1 MSNCRRIK
9 QALLGLL
16 PSLMAT
22 ADVVAFEAELEGFAS
37 IIAGQVIE
45 DERAPGS
52 NSNPNTILGHT
63 DDVSFTPDS
72 LFAVQLFSDVQDG
85 LTATAQAVARGEE
98 DWEPSLVW
106 GFLTYQLH
114 DNVRVKMGRSR
125 APFFLFSDTI
135 DVGYS
140 YPWINPPTDVYI
152 LSGIDNYDG
161 INIELSNE
169 LASWASRVNLVAG
182 NSATQIR
189 IGGRETDIECKQIQS
204 ITWNLN
210 RDWFTLQM
218 SLAQTDATVDA
229 YDQLIGAFELLQ
241 IPLNEAELDL
251 LTLTDDVT
259 TFAGIGVYIDQ
270 HPWLWVSEY
279 TAIEIEDAPMQHDR
293 SAWYSTVG
301 YRWQKLTSHVTY
313 GVAKSPVAEGTRAF
327 VNDRIM
333 TRLDLLPTDNAL
345 AMQLIETT
353 QLAYL
358 TDEHLESIG
367 LGFRYEFHR
376 AAAFKTEI
384 QHRNNKISDTHPT
397 VMLMGIDMVF

>member
-9 QALLGLL
+9 LVASGLL
-16 PSLMAT
+16 PLLLAT
-22 ADVVAFEAELEGFAS
+22 AEVVAYELELEGFAS
-37 IIAGQVIE
+37 IVAGQVIE
-45 DERAPGS
+45 DERASGS
-52 NSNPNTILGHT
+52 NSNPNTILGYT
-63 DDVSFTPDS
+63 DDASFTPDS
-72 LFAVQLFSDVQDG
+72 LFALQLFSNLQEG
-85 LTATAQAVARGEE
+85 LTATAQVVARGEK

-106 GFLTYQLH
+106 GFLTYQIH
-114 DNVRVKMGRSR
+114 DNIRIKAGRSR

-140 YPWINPPTDVYI
+140 YPWINPPIDVYI
-152 LSGIDNYDG
+152 LSGVDNYDG
-161 INIELSNE
+161 INIELNHE
-169 LASWASRVNLVAG
+169 LADWASRVNLVAG
-182 NSATQIR
+182 SSATQIR
-189 IGGRETDIECKQIQS
+189 IGGRETDIESKQIQS
-204 ITWNLN
+204 ITLNLN

-229 YDQLIGAFELLQ
+229 YDQLISAFDLLQ
-241 IPLNEAELDL
+241 IPLSETELDL
-251 LTLTDDVT
+251 LTLTNDVA
-259 TFAGIGVYIDQ
+259 TFSGIGVYIDQ

-293 SAWYSTVG
+293 TAWYSTVG
-301 YRWQKLTSHVTY
+301 YRWQKLTTHVTY
-313 GVAKSPVAEGTRAF
+313 GVSKSPVAAGTRAF

-345 AMQLIETT
+345 AMQLIDTT

-367 LGFRYEFHR
+367 LGLRYEFHR

-384 QHRNNKISDTHPT
+384 QYRNNKISDTHPT